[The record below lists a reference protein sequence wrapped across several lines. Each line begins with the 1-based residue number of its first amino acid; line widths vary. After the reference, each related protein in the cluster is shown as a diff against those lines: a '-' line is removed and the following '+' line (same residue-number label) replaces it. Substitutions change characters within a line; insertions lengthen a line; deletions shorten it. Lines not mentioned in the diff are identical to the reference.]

1 MTFEGHAMIY
11 ILNLKCNT
19 DENRI
24 VRCYCYMV
32 IKNSSFGVLQYLGPQ
47 ASRIKTDH
55 LNVIASYMS
64 QLKYYAIIVFMSPD

>member
-1 MTFEGHAMIY
+1 MIY

-19 DENRI
+19 DEKRI
-24 VRCYCYMV
+24 VRCYYYMV
-32 IKNSSFGVLQYLGPQ
+32 IKNSSSFGVLQYLGPQ

-55 LNVIASYMS
+55 LNVIASYMI